1 MLNDGL
7 SITNFYGIISAGSS
21 RLTQSIPSCSGFQR
35 VVGSVIIDG
44 HMQPHGNNGKEMFQE
59 RADRYSQFI
68 MLGLIHGDTEGMGIL
83 ARSLE
88 RLRPDVITLEFSRY
102 GLHFRQVN
110 GDHLKKRLRDTVRL
124 MGLDVGDHQC
134 PPPLRSLFSYLSL
147 PYEFTVASDYSR
159 RTGISLHLVDADLFS
174 WLRLRDI
181 DKVVGRD
188 NLEIL
193 MGSPED
199 STPETAREKVLAEL
213 FFERGIK
220 TSLYTDEMHIRDSLM
235 KDRISLLV
243 RHHGPGRFLHL
254 CGWRHLCDPH
264 DVFGPLKPIKVF
276 MYDRAFRI

>member
-1 MLNDGL
+1 MLNDRL
-7 SITNFYGIISAGSS
+7 SITNFYGIISAGTSI
-21 RLTQSIPSCSGFQR
+21 LTQPVPSCSGFQR
-35 VVGSVIIDG
+35 VVGSVIINRY
-44 HMQPHGNNGKEMFQE
+44 MRPQGNNGKEMVQE
-59 RADRYSQFI
+59 RGDRDSQFI

-83 ARSLE
+83 AQSLQK
-88 RLRPDVITLEFSRY
+88 LRPDVITLEFSRY

-110 GDHLKKRLRDTVRL
+110 GARLKKRLQDAVRL
-124 MGLDVGDHQC
+124 MGLDAGEDQC
-134 PPPLRSLFSYLSL
+134 PLPLRSLFSYLSL
-147 PYEFTVASDYSR
+147 PYEFTAASDYSR
-159 RTGISLHLVDADLFS
+159 RTGVSLHLVDADLFS
-174 WLRLRDI
+174 WLRLRDV

-199 STPETAREKVLAEL
+199 SISETAREKVLAEL

-220 TSLYTDEMHIRDSLM
+220 TTLYTDEMHIRDSLM

-264 DVFGPLKPIKVF
+264 DVFGSLKPIKVF
-276 MYDRAFRI
+276 MYDRTVRI

>member
-1 MLNDGL
+1 
-7 SITNFYGIISAGSS
+7 
-21 RLTQSIPSCSGFQR
+21 
-35 VVGSVIIDG
+35 
-44 HMQPHGNNGKEMFQE
+44 MQQHGNNGKEMLKE
-59 RADRYSQFI
+59 RADGDCQFI
-68 MLGLIHGDTEGMGIL
+68 MLGLIHGDTEGMEIL

-88 RLRPDVITLEFSRY
+88 ELRPDVITLEFSRY
-102 GLHFRQVN
+102 GLHFRQIN
-110 GDHLKKRLRDTVRL
+110 GDRLKKRLRDTVRV
-124 MGLDVGDHQC
+124 MGLDAGDRQY
-134 PPPLRSLFSYLSL
+134 PPPLRSLLSYLSL
-147 PYEFTVASDYSR
+147 PYEFTAASDYSR
-159 RTGISLHLVDADLFS
+159 RMGVSLHLVDADLFS

-181 DKVVGRD
+181 DKVVDRG

-199 STPETAREKVLAEL
+199 STPETTREKVLAEL

-264 DVFGPLKPIKVF
+264 DVFGSLKPIKVF
-276 MYDRAFRI
+276 MYDRAFCI